1 MPNKKKIRVKVKKRK
16 LKIKN
21 ILILLLLLI
30 LLYLGINYIL
40 HIKIKNIYII
50 NNNIVP
56 DKDIISSAKLDDY
69 PSFLLTTSKEIE
81 NNILKNNYIK
91 EVSVTKKIGS
101 KVYIEIEEYRALC
114 LYNNEIIL
122 ESGNKVENT
131 YNLILPVLLNDVSSI
146 YDDFI
151 NYFSKVDYGILS
163 KISEIEYVPN
173 EVDNQRFL
181 LTMNDGNYV
190 YITLTKI
197 TKLNKYNSIKD
208 QLEGK
213 LGIIYLDSGD
223 YVEIKE

>member
-30 LLYLGINYIL
+30 LLYFGINYIL

-56 DKDIISSAKLDDY
+56 DKDIINSAKLEKY
-69 PSFLLTTSKEIE
+69 PSFLLTTSREIK
-81 NNILKNNYIK
+81 NNILKNDYIK

-101 KVYIEIEEYRALC
+101 KVYIDIEEYRTLC

-122 ESGNKVENT
+122 ESGNKVENI
-131 YNLILPVLLNDVSSI
+131 YDLNLPILLNDVSSV
-146 YDDFI
+146 YKDFI
-151 NYFSKVDYGILS
+151 NYFSKIDTNILT

-173 EVDNQRFL
+173 EVDKQRFL

-197 TKLNKYNSIKD
+197 NKINKYNSIKD

>member
-30 LLYLGINYIL
+30 LLYFGINYIL

-56 DKDIISSAKLDDY
+56 DKDIINSAKLEEY
-69 PSFLLTTSKEIE
+69 PSFLLTTSREIK
-81 NNILKNNYIK
+81 NNILKNDYIK

-101 KVYIEIEEYRALC
+101 KVYIDIEEYRTLC

-122 ESGNKVENT
+122 ESGNKVENIHDL
-131 YNLILPVLLNDVSSI
+131 NLPILLNDVSSV
-146 YDDFI
+146 YKDFI
-151 NYFSKVDYGILS
+151 NYFSKIDTNILT

-173 EVDNQRFL
+173 EVDKQRFL

-197 TKLNKYNSIKD
+197 NKINKYNSIKD

>member
-30 LLYLGINYIL
+30 LLYFGINYIL

-56 DKDIISSAKLDDY
+56 DKDIINSAKLEEY
-69 PSFLLTTSKEIE
+69 PSFLLTTSREIK
-81 NNILKNNYIK
+81 NNILKNDYIK

-101 KVYIEIEEYRALC
+101 KVYIDIEEYRTLC

-122 ESGNKVENT
+122 ESGNKVENI
-131 YNLILPVLLNDVSSI
+131 YDLNLPILLNDVGSV
-146 YDDFI
+146 YKDFI
-151 NYFSKVDYGILS
+151 NYFSKIDTNILT

-173 EVDNQRFL
+173 EVDKQRFL

-197 TKLNKYNSIKD
+197 NKINKYNSIKD

>member
-30 LLYLGINYIL
+30 LLYFGINYIL

-56 DKDIISSAKLDDY
+56 DKDIISYAKLDNY

-101 KVYIEIEEYRALC
+101 KVYIKIEEYKTLC

>member
-30 LLYLGINYIL
+30 LLYFAINYIL

-56 DKDIISSAKLDDY
+56 DKDIISYAKLDDY
-69 PSFLLTTSKEIE
+69 PSFLLTTSNEIE
-81 NNILKNNYIK
+81 NNVLKNNYIK
-91 EVSVTKKIGS
+91 KVTITKKIGS
-101 KVYIEIEEYRALC
+101 KVYIEIEEYKTLC

-122 ESGNKVENT
+122 ESGNKVKNT

-146 YDDFI
+146 YNDFI
-151 NYFSKVDYGILS
+151 NYFSKVDDGILT

>member
-30 LLYLGINYIL
+30 LLYFGINYIL

-56 DKDIISSAKLDDY
+56 DKDIINSAKLEEY
-69 PSFLLTTSKEIE
+69 PSFLLTTSKEIK

-101 KVYIEIEEYRALC
+101 KVYIDIEEYRTLC

-122 ESGNKVENT
+122 ESGNKVENI
-131 YNLILPVLLNDVSSI
+131 YDLNLPILLNDVSSV
-146 YDDFI
+146 YKDFI
-151 NYFSKVDYGILS
+151 NYFSKIDTNILT

-173 EVDNQRFL
+173 EVDKQRFL

-197 TKLNKYNSIKD
+197 NKINKYNSIKD

>member
-16 LKIKN
+16 LKIRN

-30 LLYLGINYIL
+30 SLYFGINYIL

-56 DKDIISSAKLDDY
+56 DKDIISYAKLDNY

-91 EVSVTKKIGS
+91 EVSINKKIGS
-101 KVYIEIEEYRALC
+101 KVYIKIQEYKTLC

-122 ESGNKVENT
+122 ESGKKVENT

-146 YDDFI
+146 YNDFI
-151 NYFSKVDYGILS
+151 NYFSKVDSGILT

-197 TKLNKYNSIKD
+197 SKLNKYNNIKD

>member
-21 ILILLLLLI
+21 ILILLLILI
-30 LLYLGINYIL
+30 ILYFGISYLL

-50 NNNIVP
+50 NNSIVP
-56 DKDIISSAKLDDY
+56 DKEIIADANLEDY
-69 PSFLLTTSKEIE
+69 PSFLLTTSGEIK

-91 EVSVTKKIGS
+91 DVKVTKKLGS
-101 KVYIEIEEYRALC
+101 KVYIEIEEYKPLC
-114 LYNNEIIL
+114 LYNDEIIL
-122 ESGNKVENT
+122 ESGKKINNI
-131 YNLILPVLLNDVSSI
+131 YNLHLPILLNDVSSV

-151 NYFSKVDYGILS
+151 NYFSKVENDILT
-163 KISEIEYVPN
+163 KISEIEYTPN
-173 EVDNQRFL
+173 DVDNERFL

>member
-30 LLYLGINYIL
+30 LLYFGINYIL

-56 DKDIISSAKLDDY
+56 DKDIISYAKLDNY

-101 KVYIEIEEYRALC
+101 KVYIEIEEYRTLC

>member
-30 LLYLGINYIL
+30 LLYFGINYIL

-56 DKDIISSAKLDDY
+56 DKDIINSAKLEEY
-69 PSFLLTTSKEIE
+69 PSFLLTTSREIK
-81 NNILKNNYIK
+81 NNILKNDYIK

-101 KVYIEIEEYRALC
+101 KVYIDIEEYRTLC

-122 ESGNKVENT
+122 ESGNKVENI
-131 YNLILPVLLNDVSSI
+131 YDLNLPILLNDVSSV
-146 YDDFI
+146 YKDFI
-151 NYFSKVDYGILS
+151 NYFSKIDTNILT

-173 EVDNQRFL
+173 EVDKQRFL

-197 TKLNKYNSIKD
+197 TKINKYNSIKD

>member
-30 LLYLGINYIL
+30 LLYFGINYIL

-56 DKDIISSAKLDDY
+56 DKDIINSAKLEEY
-69 PSFLLTTSKEIE
+69 PSFLLTTSREIK
-81 NNILKNNYIK
+81 NNILKNDYIK

-101 KVYIEIEEYRALC
+101 KVYIDIEEYRTLC

-122 ESGNKVENT
+122 ESGNKVENI
-131 YNLILPVLLNDVSSI
+131 YDLNLPILLNDVSSV
-146 YDDFI
+146 YKDFI
-151 NYFSKVDYGILS
+151 NYFSKIDTNILT

-173 EVDNQRFL
+173 EVDKQRFL

-197 TKLNKYNSIKD
+197 NKINKYNSIKD

>member
-1 MPNKKKIRVKVKKRK
+1 M
-16 LKIKN
+16 
-21 ILILLLLLI
+21 
-30 LLYLGINYIL
+30 
-40 HIKIKNIYII
+40 
-50 NNNIVP
+50 
-56 DKDIISSAKLDDY
+56 
-69 PSFLLTTSKEIE
+69 LTTSKEIE

-91 EVSVTKKIGS
+91 EVSINKKIGS
-101 KVYIEIEEYRALC
+101 KVYIKIQEYKTLC

-122 ESGNKVENT
+122 ESGKKVENT

-146 YDDFI
+146 YNDFI
-151 NYFSKVDYGILS
+151 NYFSKVDSGILT

-197 TKLNKYNSIKD
+197 SKLNKYNNIKD

>member
-21 ILILLLLLI
+21 ILILLLVLI
-30 LLYLGINYIL
+30 MLYFAINYIL
-40 HIKIKNIYII
+40 HIKIQNIYII
-50 NNNIVP
+50 NNNIVS
-56 DKDIISSAKLDDY
+56 DKDIISYAELDDY

-81 NNILKNNYIK
+81 NNILKNSYIK

-101 KVYIEIEEYRALC
+101 KVYIEIEEYKTLC
-114 LYNNEIIL
+114 LYNNKIIL
-122 ESGNKVENT
+122 ESGNSVENT

-146 YDDFI
+146 YNDFI
-151 NYFSKVDYGILS
+151 NYFSKIDDDILT
-163 KISEIEYVPN
+163 KISEIEYAPN

>member
-1 MPNKKKIRVKVKKRK
+1 MPNKKKIRVKVKKRR

-21 ILILLLLLI
+21 ILILLLI
-30 LLYLGINYIL
+30 LVMLYFGINYML

-56 DKDIISSAKLDDY
+56 DKDIINNAKLEEY

-101 KVYIEIEEYRALC
+101 KVYIEIEEYKTLC

-151 NYFSKVDYGILS
+151 NYFSKIDSGILS

-181 LTMNDGNYV
+181 LAMNDGNYV

>member
-131 YNLILPVLLNDVSSI
+131 YNLILPVLLNDVNII

-151 NYFSKVDYGILS
+151 NYFSKVDEGILT

-173 EVDNQRFL
+173 EVDNERFL

>member
-21 ILILLLLLI
+21 ILILLLVLI
-30 LLYLGINYIL
+30 MLYFAINYIL
-40 HIKIKNIYII
+40 HIKIQNIYII
-50 NNNIVP
+50 NNNIVS
-56 DKDIISSAKLDDY
+56 DKDIISYAELDDY

-81 NNILKNNYIK
+81 NNILKNSYIK

-101 KVYIEIEEYRALC
+101 KVYIEIEEYRTLC

-146 YDDFI
+146 YNDFI
-151 NYFSKVDYGILS
+151 NYFSKIDDDILT
-163 KISEIEYVPN
+163 KISEIEYAPN

>member
-30 LLYLGINYIL
+30 LLYFGINYIL

-56 DKDIISSAKLDDY
+56 DKDIISYAKLDNY
-69 PSFLLTTSKEIE
+69 PSFFLTTSKEIK

-101 KVYIEIEEYRALC
+101 KVYIKIEEYKTLC
-114 LYNNEIIL
+114 LYNDEIIL
-122 ESGNKVENT
+122 ESGNRVENT

>member
-30 LLYLGINYIL
+30 LLYFGINYIL

-56 DKDIISSAKLDDY
+56 DKDIINSAKLEEY
-69 PSFLLTTSKEIE
+69 PSFLLTTSREIK
-81 NNILKNNYIK
+81 NNILKNDYIK

-101 KVYIEIEEYRALC
+101 KVYIDIEEYRTLC

-122 ESGNKVENT
+122 ESGNKVENI
-131 YNLILPVLLNDVSSI
+131 YDLNLPILLNDVSSV
-146 YDDFI
+146 YKDFI
-151 NYFSKVDYGILS
+151 NYFSKIDTNIIT

-173 EVDNQRFL
+173 EVDKQRFL

-197 TKLNKYNSIKD
+197 NKINKYNSIKD

>member
-1 MPNKKKIRVKVKKRK
+1 MPNKKKIRVKVKKRR

-21 ILILLLLLI
+21 ILILLLI
-30 LLYLGINYIL
+30 LVMLYFGINYIL

-56 DKDIISSAKLDDY
+56 DKDIINNAKLEEY

-101 KVYIEIEEYRALC
+101 KVYIEIEEYKTLC

-151 NYFSKVDYGILS
+151 NYFSKIDSGILS

-181 LTMNDGNYV
+181 LAMNDGNYV

>member
-81 NNILKNNYIK
+81 NNILKNN
-91 EVSVTKKIGS
+91 
-101 KVYIEIEEYRALC
+101 
-114 LYNNEIIL
+114 
-122 ESGNKVENT
+122 
-131 YNLILPVLLNDVSSI
+131 
-146 YDDFI
+146 
-151 NYFSKVDYGILS
+151 
-163 KISEIEYVPN
+163 
-173 EVDNQRFL
+173 
-181 LTMNDGNYV
+181 
-190 YITLTKI
+190 
-197 TKLNKYNSIKD
+197 
-208 QLEGK
+208 
-213 LGIIYLDSGD
+213 
-223 YVEIKE
+223 

>member
-30 LLYLGINYIL
+30 LLYFGINYIL

-56 DKDIISSAKLDDY
+56 DKDIINSAKLEEY
-69 PSFLLTTSKEIE
+69 PSFLLTTSREIK
-81 NNILKNNYIK
+81 NNILKNDYIK

-101 KVYIEIEEYRALC
+101 KVYIDIEEYRTLC

-122 ESGNKVENT
+122 ESGNKVENI
-131 YNLILPVLLNDVSSI
+131 YNLNLPILLNDVSSV
-146 YDDFI
+146 YKDFI
-151 NYFSKVDYGILS
+151 NYFSKIDTNILT

-173 EVDNQRFL
+173 EVDKQRFL

-197 TKLNKYNSIKD
+197 NKINKYNSIKD

>member
-1 MPNKKKIRVKVKKRK
+1 MPNKKKIRVKVKKRR

-21 ILILLLLLI
+21 ILILLLI
-30 LLYLGINYIL
+30 LVMLYFGINYIL

-50 NNNIVP
+50 NNNIVH
-56 DKDIISSAKLDDY
+56 DKDIINNAKLEEY

-101 KVYIEIEEYRALC
+101 KVYIEIEEYKTLC

-151 NYFSKVDYGILS
+151 NYFSKIDNGILS

-181 LTMNDGNYV
+181 LAMNDGNYV

>member
-16 LKIKN
+16 LKIRN

-30 LLYLGINYIL
+30 SLYFSINYIL

-56 DKDIISSAKLDDY
+56 DKDIISYAKLDNY

-91 EVSVTKKIGS
+91 EVSINKKIGS
-101 KVYIEIEEYRALC
+101 KVYIKIQEYKTLC

-122 ESGNKVENT
+122 ESGKKVENT

-146 YDDFI
+146 YNDFI
-151 NYFSKVDYGILS
+151 NYFSKVDSGILT

-197 TKLNKYNSIKD
+197 SKLNKYNNIKD

>member
-56 DKDIISSAKLDDY
+56 DKDIINSAKLEEY
-69 PSFLLTTSKEIE
+69 PSFLPTTSREIK
-81 NNILKNNYIK
+81 NNILKNDYIK

-101 KVYIEIEEYRALC
+101 KVYIDIEEYRTLC

-122 ESGNKVENT
+122 ESGNKVENI
-131 YNLILPVLLNDVSSI
+131 YDLNLPILLNDVSSV
-146 YDDFI
+146 YKDFI
-151 NYFSKVDYGILS
+151 NYFSKIDTNILT

-173 EVDNQRFL
+173 EVDKQRFL

-197 TKLNKYNSIKD
+197 TKINKYNSIKD

>member
-1 MPNKKKIRVKVKKRK
+1 MPNKKKIRVKVKKRR

-21 ILILLLLLI
+21 ILILLLI
-30 LLYLGINYIL
+30 LVMLYFGINYIL

-50 NNNIVP
+50 NNNIVS
-56 DKDIISSAKLDDY
+56 DKDIINNAKLEEY

-101 KVYIEIEEYRALC
+101 KVYIEIEEYKTLC
-114 LYNNEIIL
+114 LYNDEIIL

-151 NYFSKVDYGILS
+151 NYFSKIDSGILS

-181 LTMNDGNYV
+181 LAMNDGNYV

>member
-30 LLYLGINYIL
+30 LLYFAINYIL

-56 DKDIISSAKLDDY
+56 DKDIISYAKLDDY
-69 PSFLLTTSKEIE
+69 PSFLLTTSREIK

-91 EVSVTKKIGS
+91 KVNITKKIGS
-101 KVYIEIEEYRALC
+101 KVYIEIEEYKTLC

-122 ESGNKVENT
+122 ESGNKVKNT

-146 YDDFI
+146 YNDFI
-151 NYFSKVDYGILS
+151 NYFSKVDDGILT

>member
-30 LLYLGINYIL
+30 LLYFGINYIL

-56 DKDIISSAKLDDY
+56 DKDIINSAKLEEY
-69 PSFLLTTSKEIE
+69 PSFLLTTSREIK
-81 NNILKNNYIK
+81 NNILKNDYIK

-101 KVYIEIEEYRALC
+101 KVYIDIKEYRTLC

-122 ESGNKVENT
+122 ESGNKVENIHDL
-131 YNLILPVLLNDVSSI
+131 NLPILLNDVSSV
-146 YDDFI
+146 YKDFI
-151 NYFSKVDYGILS
+151 NYFSKIDTNILT

-173 EVDNQRFL
+173 EVDKQRFL

-197 TKLNKYNSIKD
+197 NKINKYNSIKD

>member
-30 LLYLGINYIL
+30 LLYFAINYIL

-56 DKDIISSAKLDDY
+56 DKDIISYAKLDDY
-69 PSFLLTTSKEIE
+69 PSFLLTTSREIK

-91 EVSVTKKIGS
+91 KVNITKKIGS
-101 KVYIEIEEYRALC
+101 KVYIEIEEYKTLC

-122 ESGNKVENT
+122 ESGNKVKNT

-146 YDDFI
+146 YNDFI
-151 NYFSKVDYGILS
+151 NYFSKVDSGILT

-197 TKLNKYNSIKD
+197 SKLNKYNNIKD

>member
-131 YNLILPVLLNDVSSI
+131 YNLILPVLLNDVSII

-151 NYFSKVDYGILS
+151 NYFSKVDEGILT

-173 EVDNQRFL
+173 EVDNERFL

>member
-1 MPNKKKIRVKVKKRK
+1 MPNKKKIRVKVKKRR

-21 ILILLLLLI
+21 ILILLLI
-30 LLYLGINYIL
+30 LVMLYFGINYML

-56 DKDIISSAKLDDY
+56 DKDIINNAKLEEY

-91 EVSVTKKIGS
+91 EVSVTKKIVS
-101 KVYIEIEEYRALC
+101 KVYIEIEEYKTLC

-122 ESGNKVENT
+122 ESGNKIENT

-151 NYFSKVDYGILS
+151 NYFSKIDNGILS

-181 LTMNDGNYV
+181 LAMNDGNYV

>member
-30 LLYLGINYIL
+30 LLYFGINYIL
-40 HIKIKNIYII
+40 HIKFKNIYII

-56 DKDIISSAKLDDY
+56 DKDIISYAKLEEY
-69 PSFLLTTSKEIE
+69 PSFFLTTSKEIE

-101 KVYIEIEEYRALC
+101 KVYIKIEEYKTLC

-151 NYFSKVDYGILS
+151 NYFSEVDYGILS

>member
-30 LLYLGINYIL
+30 LLYFDINYIL

-56 DKDIISSAKLDDY
+56 DKDIINSAKLEEY
-69 PSFLLTTSKEIE
+69 PSFLLTTSREIK
-81 NNILKNNYIK
+81 NNILKNDYIK

-101 KVYIEIEEYRALC
+101 KVYIDIEEYRTLC

-122 ESGNKVENT
+122 ESGNKVKNI
-131 YNLILPVLLNDVSSI
+131 YDLNLPILLNDVSSV
-146 YDDFI
+146 YKDFI
-151 NYFSKVDYGILS
+151 NYFSKIDTNILT

-173 EVDNQRFL
+173 EVDKQRFL

>member
-1 MPNKKKIRVKVKKRK
+1 MPNKKKIRVKVKKRR

-21 ILILLLLLI
+21 ILILLLILI
-30 LLYLGINYIL
+30 MLYFGINYIL

-56 DKDIISSAKLDDY
+56 DKDIINNAKLEEY
-69 PSFLLTTSKEIE
+69 PSFLLTTSKEIK

-101 KVYIEIEEYRALC
+101 KVYIEIEEYKTLC

-146 YDDFI
+146 YEDFI
-151 NYFSKVDYGILS
+151 NYFSKIDTDILT

>member
-21 ILILLLLLI
+21 ILILLLLL
-30 LLYLGINYIL
+30 LVLYLGINYIL

-56 DKDIISSAKLDDY
+56 DKDIISYAKLDNY

-101 KVYIEIEEYRALC
+101 KVYIKIEEYKTLC

>member
-30 LLYLGINYIL
+30 LLYFAINYIL

-56 DKDIISSAKLDDY
+56 DKDIISYAKLDDY
-69 PSFLLTTSKEIE
+69 PSFLLTTSREIK

-91 EVSVTKKIGS
+91 KVNITKKIGS
-101 KVYIEIEEYRALC
+101 KVYIEIEEYKTLC

-122 ESGNKVENT
+122 ESGNKVKNT

-146 YDDFI
+146 YNDFI
-151 NYFSKVDYGILS
+151 NYFSKVDDGILT
-163 KISEIEYVPN
+163 KISEIEYAPN